1 MNKFKIVEFIGM
13 IVIAFLPILA
23 AVLYFMLNIPDAPST
38 PKQPEVENI
47 DSNKTSTPVE
57 FSKVEFV
64 EVKKVDTPKVKKERV
79 KKVDSTTTSKVKKET
94 TEETKTDTT
103 KSTILDK

>member
-13 IVIAFLPILA
+13 IVIAFPILA
-23 AVLYFMLNIPDAPST
+23 AALYFLLNRPDAPST

-79 KKVDSTTTSKVKKET
+79 KKVDSTTTPKVKKET